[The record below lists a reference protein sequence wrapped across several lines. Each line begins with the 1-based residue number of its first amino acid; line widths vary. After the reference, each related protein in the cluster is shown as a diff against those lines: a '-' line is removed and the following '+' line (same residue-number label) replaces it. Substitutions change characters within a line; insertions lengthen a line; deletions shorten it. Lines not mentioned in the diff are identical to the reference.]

1 LKLRRLKVQREK
13 EGGTTVKQN
22 EGKDLDLLASP
33 FCLTEVSVPLR
44 VHQVAGNDAMVGGR
58 F

>member
-1 LKLRRLKVQREK
+1 VQRET
-13 EGGTTVKQN
+13 EGGTTFKQN

-44 VHQVAGNDAMVGGR
+44 VHQGAGNDARNDAMVGGR